1 MLCPALVC
9 AGNGKEWRPV
19 RMHWTMTRV
28 ILRSF
33 ICRRRES
40 FDDNDVSNSIAKP
53 PKEPRQKQHNR
64 NPKNY
69 VCIRMP
75 ALLNVKYRRCTSPE
89 KKILGDI
96 SRQEESEQFSFSFP
110 SDSSGWKTLDED
122 GASAGPS
129 DRSNFGSPVIALVRF
144 PLGERSV
151 HELDRNALPLTEL
164 QNELH

>member
-33 ICRRRES
+33 ICRHRES

-75 ALLNVKYRRCTSPE
+75 ALLNVKYRRCTSPA
-89 KKILGDI
+89 KKYSEI
-96 SRQEESEQFSFSFP
+96 SRGRKRA
-110 SDSSGWKTLDED
+110 SSSVFLFHWTRVD
-122 GASAGPS
+122 GKRLTRMKHPQGRPIVPTSALQSLLWCGFRLASAVYTS
-129 DRSNFGSPVIALVRF
+129 WTATRSR
-144 PLGERSV
+144 
-151 HELDRNALPLTEL
+151 
-164 QNELH
+164 